1 MGGGSNSTPSLII
14 FAAFQGSR
22 TPEGVKCPPPRKGG
36 IITTTIE
43 TLAEMNPDAVILNGL
58 DEALVG
64 HGRQH
69 GMKVVAVYDGD
80 QIIGSLIDTGMT
92 REAAV
97 DYLGFNIEGAYMGEN
112 TPIIIWTGAS

>member
-1 MGGGSNSTPSLII
+1 
-14 FAAFQGSR
+14 
-22 TPEGVKCPPPRKGG
+22 
-36 IITTTIE
+36 
-43 TLAEMNPDAVILNGL
+43 MNPDAVILNGL